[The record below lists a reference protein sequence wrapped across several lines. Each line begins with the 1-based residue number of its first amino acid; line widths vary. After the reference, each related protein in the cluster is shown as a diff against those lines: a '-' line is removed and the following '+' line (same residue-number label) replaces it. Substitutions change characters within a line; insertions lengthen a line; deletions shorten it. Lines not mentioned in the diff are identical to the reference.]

1 LEVERRGDPEVRILA
16 LDPAAKTGWA
26 FSSVIDR
33 VEASGVW
40 LITDEHDTHPG
51 LRLRRLEEF
60 ILDQHGATPFDVI
73 AYEKA
78 SFGSPNPA
86 IKELHGELAG
96 VIRLVA
102 AKLFVPAWHFNPSQ
116 WKAIGLGAGG
126 ADKHGVIRALRTYFG
141 IETTSE
147 DQADA
152 IGILLAAQKGP
163 PPETEKQRTR
173 RVEKEIAKRQG
184 RLFGTRRR

>member
-1 LEVERRGDPEVRILA
+1 MNVPRILA

-26 FSSVIDR
+26 YSSKTDR

-40 LITDEHDTHPG
+40 LITDDRDTHAG

-60 ILDQHGATPFDVI
+60 ILDQHAATPFDVL

-78 SFGSPNPA
+78 SFGSPNPEV
-86 IKELHGELAG
+86 KELHGELAG
-96 VIRLVA
+96 IIRLVA
-102 AKLFVPAWHFNPSQ
+102 AKLFVPAWPFNPPQ
-116 WKAIGLGAGG
+116 WKAIGLGASG
-126 ADKHGVIRALRTYFG
+126 ADKGDVIRLLRMLFG

-152 IGILLAAQKGP
+152 IGILLAAQRGA
-163 PPETEKQRTR
+163 PPESVKRQTR
-173 RVEKEIAKRQG
+173 RVERALEAKQPKLPGFAG
-184 RLFGTRRR
+184 RR